1 MDFLKQIKQFRA
13 FETTVILFV
22 AFLLILTVWS
32 HVSDPKPIE
41 FYLFFVFLFL
51 YQWLWSKIPKYDH
64 AADDSSG
71 KFFYRLNDFDYWF
84 AGYAFLTFT
93 LFDLIFNVEQQFVWG
108 EGAETYALVYLLVL
122 TVFYLFKRR
131 QQLRG
136 KPRLI
141 LSAAQI
147 CEFSSGKRTVIET
160 QAIQS
165 IRQQIDRLSGQS
177 TIMIEYQH
185 EGIGYTHMIDLR
197 LWQNAESLK
206 TELLRIKPERS
217 SH

>member
-41 FYLFFVFLFL
+41 FYLFFIFLFT
-51 YQWLWSKIPKYDH
+51 YQWLWSRIPRYDH
-64 AADDSSG
+64 AADDASG
-71 KFFYRLNDFDYWF
+71 KVFYRLNDFDYWF
-84 AGYAFLTFT
+84 AGYAFLTFI
-93 LFDLIFNVEQQFVWG
+93 LFDLIFNAENQFVWG

-131 QQLRG
+131 QQLRE
-136 KPRLI
+136 KPRFM

-147 CEFSSGKRTVIET
+147 YEFSSGKKTVIET
-160 QAIQS
+160 QTIQS
-165 IRQQIDRLSGQS
+165 IRQQIDRCSAQS
-177 TIMIEYQH
+177 SISIDYQR

-206 TELLRIKPERS
+206 AELLRIKP
-217 SH
+217 